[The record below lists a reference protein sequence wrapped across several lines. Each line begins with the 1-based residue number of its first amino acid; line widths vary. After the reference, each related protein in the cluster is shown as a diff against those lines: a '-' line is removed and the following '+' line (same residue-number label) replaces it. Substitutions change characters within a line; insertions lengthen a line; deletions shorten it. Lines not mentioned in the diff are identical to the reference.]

1 MYTGQEIEKRLCWLG
16 SFGGDPA
23 GGVSRFL
30 YTPEWVEAQHKLK
43 EWMDSLGFETRFDE
57 VGNLFGRV
65 PGKNAST
72 VLTGSHVDTVKNGGC
87 YDGQYGIV
95 AGIMAIAAL
104 KEQHGVPEYS
114 MEVVAFAEEEGS
126 RFPMTFWG
134 SKSMLGMPPGAEAAK
149 LQDTEGVSFADAI
162 KQAGFAFKKDDSTKK
177 SDIRAFIEL
186 HIEQGG
192 VLEKEQIPLGIVR
205 HIVGQR
211 RFTLTLTGEANHAG
225 TTPMSYRKD
234 ALVAAAA
241 IISGVH
247 DLAVAFGDPM
257 VATVGKIEAA
267 PNISNVVPAK
277 AVFTID
283 ARHVD
288 SASLKDFTE
297 KLKAL
302 IEEQSARHGVDFDL
316 DMWMDAPPVPM
327 DEKLV
332 TLIKEQCEA
341 ASLPYKL
348 MHSGAGHDAQILA
361 PVVPTAMIF
370 VPSVKGI
377 SHSPLEY
384 TTPADLAQGVNALAA
399 ALHKLAY

>member
-1 MYTGQEIEKRLCWLG
+1 MQTGQEIEKRLLWLG
-16 SFGGDPA
+16 GFGSDPA
-23 GGVSRFL
+23 GGVTRLL
-30 YTPEWVEAQHKLK
+30 YSPEWVDAQNGLK
-43 EWMDSLGFETRFDE
+43 EWMESLGFETHFDE

-65 PGKNAST
+65 PGKSGST
-72 VLTGSHVDTVKNGGC
+72 IMTGSHVDTVKNGGC

-104 KEQHGVPEYS
+104 HDKYGAPQHT

-134 SKSMLGMPPGAEAAK
+134 SKSMLGLAPGAEAAK
-149 LQDTEGVSFADAI
+149 LNDAEGTSFSDAI
-162 KQAGFAFKKDDSTKK
+162 KSAGFAFKKDDK
-177 SDIRAFIEL
+177 SQKNDIKAFIEL

-192 VLEKEQIPLGIVR
+192 VLENEKIPLGVVR

-247 DLAVAFGDPM
+247 DLAVATGDPM
-257 VATVGKIEAA
+257 VATVGKLEAA
-267 PNISNVVPAK
+267 PNVSNVVPAK

-288 SASLKDFTE
+288 SAVLKDFTE

-302 IEEQSARHGVDFDL
+302 IAEQSARCGVAFDL

-348 MHSGAGHDAQILA
+348 MHSGAGHDAQIMA
-361 PVVPTAMIF
+361 PFVPTAMIF

-384 TTPADLAQGVNALAA
+384 TPPEDLAQGVNALAA
-399 ALHKLAY
+399 ALYKLAY